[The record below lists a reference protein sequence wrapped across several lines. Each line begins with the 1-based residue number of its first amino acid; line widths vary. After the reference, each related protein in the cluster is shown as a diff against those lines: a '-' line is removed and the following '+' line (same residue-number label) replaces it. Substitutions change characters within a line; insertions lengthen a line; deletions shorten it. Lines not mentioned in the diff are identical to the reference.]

1 MTRTR
6 RTTILVATAVVAATS
21 LAAQQPQ
28 PPTFRSSVEIVR
40 LDVTVLD
47 KDRRPIRDLKQ
58 EDFTVLVD
66 GVEQPLVAFESI
78 VLPPV
83 NRTLAPWTRE
93 VAADVRDNQI
103 GEPRLFIIVLDD
115 VSAPFSDVWMVRAG
129 KDIARAIVDEMR
141 PGDLAAVTFT
151 GRTKYAQELT
161 SDRAKL
167 LAAIDTFSSQ
177 EGIPAFA
184 QSSQSTIRNLFS
196 TMRQRTIGGR
206 AALMWISTGAPNVG
220 RFRLDRGFGERFE
233 DPYSLI
239 TDINEIA
246 REARISNL
254 PVYGFSIAGL
264 LAPAPQFGTSPQ
276 FTYRHADLGNEVLSY
291 IADRSGGRAV
301 YNTNV
306 PVRAVPDV
314 VDELSAYYVLGY
326 RATYSTTDNKTRRL
340 KIKVNRPD
348 ASVYPDDRPM
358 MPPPRSKPPKMTPE
372 TPLLLAMSDIL
383 PQRGIPLKLAVAPF
397 ATATKSR
404 AGVALALGVRQPAPD
419 EPQKERVEILTR
431 VFTPDGYNVTR
442 QAHSAEIKWAHS
454 GAESEYEVLSLL
466 DLKPGRYLLRTSVH
480 SPSRGKTGS
489 VYADFTVPD
498 FRKERLSLSGV
509 ALSATP
515 ALRQAPKDAVAG
527 VLPVAL
533 TAEREFSQAHT
544 VAALTRI
551 YQAEKRP
558 LVPVKLRAV
567 ITNSAGEEVWTHT
580 DAVAPSRF
588 TGYAADATVALPVG
602 TLAAGEY
609 LLTIDATAGERT
621 AAAPKVRFSIT
632 PSTPNSPTPNSA
644 TPNTKA
650 GEFQR

>member
-1 MTRTR
+1 MNRTR
-6 RTTILVATAVVAATS
+6 RASILVSVAVVAATS
-21 LAAQQPQ
+21 VAAQQSQ
-28 PPTFRSSVEIVR
+28 PPTFRSSVELVR

-47 KDRRPIRDLKQ
+47 QNRRPIADLKR

-66 GVEQPLVAFESI
+66 GVEQPLVAFDRI

-83 NRTLAPWTRE
+83 DRTLAPWTRE
-93 VAADVRDNQI
+93 VAADVRDNEV
-103 GEPRLFIIVLDD
+103 GEPRIFIIVLDD
-115 VSAPFSDVWMVRAG
+115 VSAPFSDLWMVRTG
-129 KDIARAIVDEMR
+129 KEVARGIVDEMR

-177 EGIPAFA
+177 SGIPAQA
-184 QSSQSTIRNLFS
+184 RSSQDTIRNLFS
-196 TMRQRTIGGR
+196 TMRQRTVGGR

-220 RFRLDRGFGERFE
+220 RFRINRGFGDRFE

-264 LAPAPQFGTSPQ
+264 MAPAPQFGSSPQ
-276 FTYRHADLGNEVLSY
+276 FTYRSADLGNEVLSY
-291 IADRSGGRAV
+291 IADRSGGRAI
-301 YNTNV
+301 YNTNA

-314 VDELSAYYVLGY
+314 VNELSAYYVLGY
-326 RATYSTTDNKTRRL
+326 RATYPTSDNKTRRL
-340 KIKVNRPD
+340 RIKVNRPD
-348 ASVYPDDRPM
+348 AFVYPDDRPM
-358 MPPPRSKPPKMTPE
+358 MPPPRTKPPKMTPE

-383 PQRGIPLKLAVAPF
+383 PQRAIPLKLAMAPL
-397 ATATKSR
+397 ATTTKSR
-404 AGVALALGVRQPAPD
+404 AGVALALGLRQPAPE
-419 EPQKERVEILTR
+419 EPQTERVEILTR
-431 VFTPDGYNVTR
+431 IFTPDGHSVTR
-442 QAHSAEIKWAHS
+442 QTHTAEITWART
-454 GAESEYEVLSLL
+454 GGESEYEVLSLL

-498 FRKERLSLSGV
+498 FRKEPLSLSGV

-533 TAEREFSQAHT
+533 TAAREFTHAHT
-544 VAALTRI
+544 VDALVRI
-551 YQAEKRP
+551 YQAEKKP
-558 LVPVKLRAV
+558 LLPVQLRAT
-567 ITNSAGEEVWTHT
+567 ITNTAGDEVWTHS
-580 DAVAPSRF
+580 DAVAPPRF
-588 TGYAADATVALPVG
+588 TSHAADAKVSLPIS
-602 TLAAGEY
+602 TLAAGDY
-609 LLTIDATAGERT
+609 LLTIDATAESGIAESR
-621 AAAPKVRFSIT
+621 KVRFSVT
-632 PSTPNSPTPNSA
+632 
-644 TPNTKA
+644 
-650 GEFQR
+650 R